1 MHFHLS
7 HQDGLAR
14 RGQID
19 FPRGAVQTP
28 AFMPVGTYGTVKG
41 MLPRDI
47 TEIGAEIILGN
58 TFHLW
63 LRTGTDIIKAHGL
76 TARTKHFERWAA
88 YVRDLYQRHIIA
100 VSFKPTTAMPA
111 DIFTKAL
118 PEDLFKLFR
127 DVLLG

>member
-1 MHFHLS
+1 MSSCSSPLNSRCPSVSLLS
-7 HQDGLAR
+7 G
-14 RGQID
+14 
-19 FPRGAVQTP
+19 
-28 AFMPVGTYGTVKG
+28 
-41 MLPRDI
+41 RDI
-47 TEIGAEIILGN
+47 SAGSGPP
-58 TFHLW
+58 
-63 LRTGTDIIKAHGL
+63 TDVV
-76 TARTKHFERWAA
+76 ERWAA